1 MKLLLAPI
9 MIALCFC
16 GSLFGIGAEYLQ
28 VVEGQLHFVFQPT
41 GAAGTQGAW
50 QPVILTPDGEYFQGP
65 VTAYD
70 STDRIDLVVSC
81 CGGEYVELG
90 CYGILLKNNITDAVD
105 APLVSSISVTPTTP
119 TVPFDTV
126 TYKQIAPSSMGEN
139 TLIYYVLPSMGSS

>member
-1 MKLLLAPI
+1 

-16 GSLFGIGAEYLQ
+16 GSLLGIGSKYVQ
-28 VVEGQLHFVFQPT
+28 IVEGQLLFSFQPV
-41 GAAGTQGAW
+41 GAAGTQGTW
-50 QPVILTPDGEYFQGP
+50 QPVILTPDGGYFQGP

-81 CGGEYVELG
+81 CGGKYVELG

-105 APLVSSISVTPTTP
+105 ANLVSSISVTPTIP
-119 TVPFDTV
+119 TVPFDTI

-139 TLIYYVLPSMGSS
+139 TLICYILPPME